1 MKNKFKVIALTI
13 IGITSIIITFF
24 SVRYVRTVTS
34 DKSWI
39 SDFEYQDGEI
49 YKLSFDRVGIR
60 ECPKIEVQINSKKYN
75 LFLDTG
81 CERGFT
87 LTDKLESKVNYTLL
101 GQKEELNRDGTHRG
115 WSKYINVNE
124 VSIFGQKYQDV
135 QTTMIPWSMTSSEP
149 YDGLVGIKYFQ
160 SRVVTID
167 YYGNRIGIKDTP
179 INYESLDKDKYVVLP
194 LYKNVGQENL
204 PFFEANMDGEPIM
217 VYLDTGKN
225 YSFIQDST
233 STLGIGDKPKGFER
247 DVDIYID
254 DMELK
259 LNDVVG
265 VGSLAQGESLPYP
278 VMIELN
284 SDQIWKS
291 HLIVTFDLINQKIIF
306 NKH

>member
-75 LFLDTG
+75 LFFDTG

-149 YDGLVGIKYFQ
+149 YDGLVGLKYFQ

-259 LNDVVG
+259 LKDVVG